1 MKLFGSD
8 QSGHSYKVRLFLTLA
23 QIEHEYIWV
32 DLMLARKDRPADFM
46 AASKHGEVPVLVDD
60 ELTICQS
67 NAILQHLA
75 DKTGLYGGNHQVN
88 AHHQVNEWL
97 SWEANRVGFSLP
109 NYRFAR
115 IWQKPPQD
123 IMDYLLGRL
132 LFDLKIL
139 NKHLVGKDYLVGD
152 SLTIADL
159 SNSAYMFWLDD
170 VGIDVNEYPN
180 VKDWLDKITALPHYQ
195 PPTTLM
201 AKP

>member
-1 MKLFGSD
+1 MKLYGSD

-32 DLMLARKDRPADFM
+32 DLMLARKDRPIDFM
-46 AASKHGEVPVLVDD
+46 TVAKHGEVPVLIDND
-60 ELTICQS
+60 LTICQS

-75 DKTGLYGGNHQVN
+75 DKTGIYAGN
-88 AHHQVNEWL
+88 HQVNEWL
-97 SWEANRVGFSLP
+97 SWEANRIGFSLP

-115 IWQKPPQD
+115 IWQKPPQQ

-132 LFDLKIL
+132 IFDLKIL
-139 NKHLVGKDYLVGD
+139 NKNLDGKNYLVGD

-170 VGIDVNEYPN
+170 VGINANDYPN
-180 VKDWLDKITALPHYQ
+180 IKRWLNNITTLPHYQ
-195 PPTTLM
+195 PPTILM

>member
-1 MKLFGSD
+1 MKLYGSD
-8 QSGHSYKVRLFLTLA
+8 QSRHSYKVRLFLTLA

-46 AASKHGEVPVLVDD
+46 VAAKHGEVPVLIDGD
-60 ELTICQS
+60 LTICQS

-75 DKTGLYGGNHQVN
+75 EKTGQYAGNHE
-88 AHHQVNEWL
+88 VNEWL
-97 SWEANRVGFSLP
+97 SWEANRIGFSLP

-115 IWQKPPQD
+115 IWQKPPQE

-139 NKHLVGKDYLVGD
+139 NKNLDGKNYLVAD

-180 VKDWLDKITALPHYQ
+180 VKRWLNNIAALPHYQ
-195 PPTTLM
+195 PPTILM